1 MERKEPKI
9 LGSQGLSMSAYL
21 VGMTLR
27 PWSTVLFSTLLGCL
41 AGCAPGP
48 EPDLIDANAV
58 LTPTLPE
65 TPADYEGMG
74 FPDSWLNDPA
84 LALFGGFG
92 NDAEITDEGAT
103 LGRVLFHD
111 AQLSADNS
119 VSCGTC
125 HQQAHA
131 FADPLPGSVG
141 VSGTSLSR
149 NTPGLFNLRYQR
161 RLFWDMRAVGL
172 ENQVLQP
179 IGHPDEMGMSL
190 ELLPEKLTE
199 LPHYPP
205 LFDAAFGDPHIDL
218 DRISEALIQFLLS
231 LRSTNSR
238 YDAGLANGFADFT
251 ASEALG
257 REIFF
262 RSDTRCNQCH
272 GGLNFFAAQP
282 FINGLETDYAAAG
295 DGGIGALTGAASDD
309 GRFKTVSL
317 RNVGLTAPYMHDGR
331 FATLR
336 EVVDFY
342 SDGIQP
348 HPYLDER
355 FSDNGIG
362 PPGQEPYRLDL
373 TEAERQGL
381 VDFLLTLSDTLLTSA
396 PEFQSPF

>member
-1 MERKEPKI
+1 MY
-9 LGSQGLSMSAYL
+9 LGKVSAGKQLFKGACVLLLL
-21 VGMTLR
+21 VGCGPGKTPNLAE
-27 PWSTVLFSTLLGCL
+27 LGVYH
-41 AGCAPGP
+41 
-48 EPDLIDANAV
+48 EPDLPSPPIAYSD
-58 LTPTLPE
+58 
-65 TPADYEGMG
+65 MG
-74 FPDSWLNDPA
+74 FPESWLNDPA
-84 LALFGGFG
+84 LALFGVFG
-92 NDAEITDEGAT
+92 NDVDITDEGAT

-111 AQLSADNS
+111 TQLSANNH
-119 VSCGTC
+119 VSCGSC

-131 FADPLPGSVG
+131 FSDPLPGSVG
-141 VSGTSLSR
+141 VSGTPLLR

-161 RLFWDMRAVGL
+161 RLFWDMRVVGL

-190 ELLPEKLTE
+190 ELLPEKLAE
-199 LPHYPP
+199 LPYYPP
-205 LFDAAFGDPHIDL
+205 LFEAAFGDPQIDL

-231 LRSTNSR
+231 LRSTSSR

-257 REIFF
+257 REVFF

-272 GGLNFFAAQP
+272 SGLNFFAAQP

-295 DGGIGALTGAASDD
+295 DGGIGDLTGAASDD

-336 EVVDFY
+336 DVVDFY

-362 PPGQEPYRLDL
+362 PPGQEPYRLEL

-381 VDFLLTLSDTLLTSA
+381 VDFMNTLSDTLLGVNPA
-396 PEFQSPF
+396 FGSPF